1 MHRASLQRIRAEG
14 WTILAE
20 RSSLAPRRQ
29 QSLRASLEFRRRV
42 RISRILAW
50 LGPLVILASHCAA
63 ASSRVVSDDEIMQI
77 IKKRCVT
84 TLNGEAFSM
93 ETKKPMYTV
102 HEGRRYRLK
111 FRNASDDIH
120 PLHLHRHS
128 FELTRIAGKPAAG
141 MMKDVVMLGG
151 FQELEFDF
159 VADNPGPT
167 LFHCHQQLHMDFGF
181 MALFNYA

>member
-84 TLNGEAFSM
+84 CHSENPTHTMFLNQPPPKNLAFDSIDEVRKAADRIMVQVVQLKRMPLGNETAM
-93 ETKKPMYTV
+93 EDEERAKLDAWITAT
-102 HEGRRYRLK
+102 E
-111 FRNASDDIH
+111 S
-120 PLHLHRHS
+120 
-128 FELTRIAGKPAAG
+128 AAR
-141 MMKDVVMLGG
+141 
-151 FQELEFDF
+151 
-159 VADNPGPT
+159 
-167 LFHCHQQLHMDFGF
+167 
-181 MALFNYA
+181 

>member
-14 WTILAE
+14 WTILTE

-84 TLNGEAFSM
+84 CHSENPTHTMFLNQPPPKNLAFDSIDEVRKAADRIMVQVVQLKRMPLGNETAM
-93 ETKKPMYTV
+93 EDD
-102 HEGRRYRLK
+102 ERAK
-111 FRNASDDIH
+111 FDAWITATESGNR
-120 PLHLHRHS
+120 
-128 FELTRIAGKPAAG
+128 
-141 MMKDVVMLGG
+141 
-151 FQELEFDF
+151 
-159 VADNPGPT
+159 
-167 LFHCHQQLHMDFGF
+167 
-181 MALFNYA
+181 

>member
-84 TLNGEAFSM
+84 CHSENPTHTMFLNQPPPKNLAFDSIDEVRKAADRIMVQVVQLKRMPLGNETAM
-93 ETKKPMYTV
+93 EDD
-102 HEGRRYRLK
+102 ERAK
-111 FRNASDDIH
+111 FDAWITATESGNR
-120 PLHLHRHS
+120 
-128 FELTRIAGKPAAG
+128 
-141 MMKDVVMLGG
+141 
-151 FQELEFDF
+151 
-159 VADNPGPT
+159 
-167 LFHCHQQLHMDFGF
+167 
-181 MALFNYA
+181 

>member
-14 WTILAE
+14 WTILTE

-84 TLNGEAFSM
+84 CHSENPTHTMFLNQPPPKDLAFDSIDEVRKAADRIMVQVVQLKRMPLGNETAM
-93 ETKKPMYTV
+93 EDD
-102 HEGRRYRLK
+102 ERAK
-111 FRNASDDIH
+111 FDAWITATESGNR
-120 PLHLHRHS
+120 
-128 FELTRIAGKPAAG
+128 
-141 MMKDVVMLGG
+141 
-151 FQELEFDF
+151 
-159 VADNPGPT
+159 
-167 LFHCHQQLHMDFGF
+167 
-181 MALFNYA
+181 